1 MVELSS
7 SALHLIVFSTATHLK
22 LYAEASEELVEYLMH
37 YETSTSRSTSTSTE
51 RKIFGVRRLG
61 LNIFYSFLRSCGRRG
76 SLLVVVRVKACISNA
91 VEFNTREMLG
101 EVSCVRKSSKKKL
114 SPAIW
119 LQTPITVP

>member
-7 SALHLIVFSTATHLK
+7 SALHLIVFSTATDLK
-22 LYAEASEELVEYLMH
+22 LYDEVTEEFVEYLMH
-37 YETSTSRSTSTSTE
+37 CETSTSTE

>member
-22 LYAEASEELVEYLMH
+22 LYDEVSEDFVEYLMH
-37 YETSTSRSTSTSTE
+37 LETSTSTATE
-51 RKIFGVRRLG
+51 RKIFAVRKLG
-61 LNIFYSFLRSCGRRG
+61 SNIFYSFLRSCGRRG

-101 EVSCVRKSSKKKL
+101 E
-114 SPAIW
+114 
-119 LQTPITVP
+119 

>member
-22 LYAEASEELVEYLMH
+22 LYDEVTEEFVEYLMH
-37 YETSTSRSTSTSTE
+37 FETSTSTSTE

-91 VEFNTREMLG
+91 VEFNTRMLG
-101 EVSCVRKSSKKKL
+101 EGSCVRKSSKKKL
-114 SPAIW
+114 I
-119 LQTPITVP
+119 